1 MTGEPHCA
9 SSGSTRP
16 KLLFTVTEDWAFCSH
31 RLPTAFAARDAG
43 FDVVVAARMRKHRD
57 QIEALGFRTV
67 QWSIKRES
75 QNPLSELSALLDLI
89 RIYKAERPDVS
100 YHVALKSIIY
110 GSIAARLCG
119 VGASVN
125 LFSGLGVVFI
135 SNTPWFRFVRTL
147 VTPVLRWALKPSHVR
162 LQVQNAD
169 DRAVLNG
176 LGISA
181 PERTDLVPGSGLDLE
196 NFPETPEP
204 TTDPANGP
212 PMAVLVARMLWDK
225 GIGELVEAARLLKR
239 RNVALRIVLVGNPD
253 PANPASISEPQ
264 LNTWVD
270 EGLVE
275 WWGRR
280 EDIADILMQS
290 HIAVLPSY
298 REGMPRSLL
307 EAAAVGRPLVAF
319 DAVGC
324 RDLIRDGENGLLVP
338 FQDITALADA
348 LEKLS
353 KDAHLRQRLGRR
365 ARLDIETIYSADAIR
380 ARITGILSTLKSL

>member
-1 MTGEPHCA
+1 MSGE
-9 SSGSTRP
+9 SGPTPAPARP

-43 FDVVVAARMRKHRD
+43 FDVVVAARMREHRQ

-67 QWSIKRES
+67 EWAIKRES

-89 RIYKAERPDVS
+89 RIYKSERPAVS

-110 GSIAARLCG
+110 GAIAARVSG

-135 SNTPWFRFVRTL
+135 SNSVRFRVIRTL
-147 VTPVLRWALKPSHVR
+147 VTPLLRWAMKPSNVR

-176 LGISA
+176 LGVGT
-181 PERTDLVPGSGLDLE
+181 PDRTDLVPGSGLDLE
-196 NFPETPEP
+196 NFPETAE
-204 TTDPANGP
+204 PANRP
-212 PMAVLVARMLWDK
+212 PMAMLVARMLWDK
-225 GIGELVEAARLLKR
+225 GIGELVEAARLLKAR
-239 RNVALRIVLVGNPD
+239 GVQLRIVLVGNPD
-253 PANPASISEPQ
+253 PANPASISEAQ
-264 LNTWVD
+264 LKAWTG
-270 EGLVE
+270 EGLIE

-280 EDIADILMQS
+280 EDVAEILKQS

-307 EAAAVGRPLVAF
+307 EAAAIGRPMVAF

-324 RDLIRDGENGLLVP
+324 RDLIRDGENGFLVP
-338 FQDITALADA
+338 FKDTVALADA
-348 LEKLS
+348 LQKLVDDS
-353 KDAHLRQRLGRR
+353 DLRRRLGHQ
-365 ARLDIETIYSADAIR
+365 ARLDVERTYSATAIR
-380 ARITGILSTLKSL
+380 ARISTILSGLNWR